1 MSIKKNNNIKI
12 CSLVFLITL
21 FILPC
26 SSYGKVFKDTARVK
40 KVYLRQFKDTVHFRK
55 TTLEKKNLVLEDSTL
70 NEIGIDSLLTKIEN
84 IHNSLNSIINTTS
97 LGYDTK
103 DIEDNLPNID
113 SNINIIG
120 ESLIRYNGVLDIK
133 NLQMFDVL
141 LLSFQNQLT
150 DWRVLLFKYDKE
162 LAEMN
167 SNIISYKKDTILRDL
182 MEDSS
187 FSSAYLNEL
196 NDLKSKMDIATQST
210 NDNQA
215 ILKQLLAEV
224 SNQYFESIDL
234 QNKINGV
241 LRKTSARVF
250 SKEYDYLWNIGSKT
264 ISESS
269 EQDKLIEQSN
279 KGERKILKYYFMRNW
294 KDQFWMF
301 LAGLIFFLWI
311 IRNINKLKKLSLI
324 EANNNPHNFLFIKSL
339 PILPTLVVIF
349 NIAPFFDI
357 HPPTAYVEIM
367 QSLLVVAVTFL
378 LWKSWSKELFFYWL
392 IMGVFFITYSL
403 ADMFLLQGL
412 SFRIFLLVFNILSIL
427 LGVLWFKKLKEH
439 TLIFVKMIRIVS
451 IIYILLNATA
461 ILCNL
466 FGRISLTKIFSG
478 TAIFGLTQV
487 IALSIF
493 MQIVTEAFKLQML
506 VNQNKGGINAKLD
519 FHKIQHLLSRALIII
534 SIALWVI
541 VFTISLNI
549 YNSVFSQTLLFLTQ
563 KRRIGTTDFE
573 IGNIFIFI
581 FIIYISNLLQNGIGS
596 LYGKDG
602 AWDPEVKK
610 NGSRLAMTRLVL
622 IVCGF
627 LLAVSASGLPIDK
640 ITIVLGALG
649 VGIGLGLQSI
659 VNNLVSG
666 VILIFEQ
673 PFRIGDYIEITDKKG
688 RVLDI
693 GIRASKILME
703 DGAEMVISNGDLLS
717 GRVINWTHRNDNV
730 RIDLLFNIDI
740 SVSKKTYDELKVI
753 INNELSNSE
762 YVLKT
767 ETNEILL
774 SAITTSAMNIIVLVW
789 INNVHESRNT
799 KSLLLNKVYLAF
811 EKNNI
816 KVL

>member
-1 MSIKKNNNIKI
+1 M
-12 CSLVFLITL
+12 FLITL

-97 LGYDTK
+97 LGYNTK
-103 DIEDNLPNID
+103 DIEDNLPDID

-167 SNIISYKKDTILRDL
+167 SEIISYKKDTILRDL
-182 MEDSS
+182 IEDSS

-196 NDLKSKMDIATQST
+196 NDLKSKMDIATQLT

-215 ILKQLLAEV
+215 ALKLILAEV

-279 KGERKILKYYFMRNW
+279 RGERKILRFYFIRNW

-301 LAGLIFFLWI
+301 IIGMIFFLWVL
-311 IRNINKLKKLSLI
+311 RNINKLKKVYSLDT
-324 EANNNPHNFLFIKSL
+324 NNHPHHFLFIKNI
-339 PILPTLVVIF
+339 PILPTLVVLF
-349 NIAPFFDI
+349 SIAPFFDI

-367 QSLLVVAVTFL
+367 QSLLVIAVTFL

-392 IMGVFFITYSL
+392 LMGVLFITYSI
-403 ADMFLLQGL
+403 ADIFLLQGL

-427 LGVLWFKKLKEH
+427 LGLFWYKKMKEH
-439 TLIFVKMIRIVS
+439 TLIFAKMIKIVS
-451 IIYILLNATA
+451 IIYILLNTTA
-461 ILCNL
+461 IICNL

-478 TAIFGLTQV
+478 TAIFGLTQI

-493 MQIVTEAFKLQML
+493 IQLVTEAFRIQML
-506 VNQNKGGINAKLD
+506 VNQYKGGINSKLD
-519 FHKIQHLLSRALIII
+519 FHKIQHLLSRVLIII
-534 SIALWVI
+534 SMALWTI

-549 YNSVFSQTLLFLTQ
+549 YNSVFSQTILFLTQ
-563 KRRIGTTDFE
+563 KRTIGTTDFE
-573 IGNIFIFI
+573 IGNILIFI
-581 FIIYISNLLQNGIGS
+581 LIIYISNLLQNGIGS

-602 AWDPEVKK
+602 TWDPEVKK
-610 NGSRLAMTRLVL
+610 NGSRLAMTRLAL
-622 IVCGF
+622 IVFGF
-627 LLAVSASGLPIDK
+627 LLAVAASGLPIDK

-703 DGAEMVISNGDLLS
+703 DGAEMVVSNGDLLS
-717 GRVINWTHRNDNV
+717 GRVINWTQRNDNV
-730 RIDLLFNIDI
+730 RIELLFNIDI
-740 SVSKKTYDELKVI
+740 SESKINYEIIKEL
-753 INNELSNSE
+753 INAELLNSE
-762 YVLKT
+762 YVLKA

-774 SAITTSAMNIIVLVW
+774 SAITSINMNIIVLVW
-789 INNVHESRNT
+789 INNVHDSNNI
-799 KSLLLNKVYLAF
+799 KSSLLNKIYMSF
-811 EKNNI
+811 EKQNI
-816 KVL
+816 KVLELKKYFF